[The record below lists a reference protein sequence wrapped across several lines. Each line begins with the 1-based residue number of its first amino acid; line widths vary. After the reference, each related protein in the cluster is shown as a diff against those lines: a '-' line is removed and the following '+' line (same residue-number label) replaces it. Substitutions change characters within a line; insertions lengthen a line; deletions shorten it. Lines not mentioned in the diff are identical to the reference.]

1 VIVLDSTGIRKKK
14 IVSTEVTG
22 EEVHDGK
29 VLKKL
34 VEHASES
41 NILKRV

>member
-14 IVSTEVTG
+14 IVSMEVTS
-22 EEVHDGK
+22 EEVHDDK
-29 VLKKL
+29 VLKRF
-34 VEHASES
+34 VEHASEN